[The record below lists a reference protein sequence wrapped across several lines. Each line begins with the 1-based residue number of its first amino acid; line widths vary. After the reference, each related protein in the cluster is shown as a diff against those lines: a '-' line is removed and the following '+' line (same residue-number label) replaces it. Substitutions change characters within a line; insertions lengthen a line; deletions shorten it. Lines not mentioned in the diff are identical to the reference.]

1 MTDTDELRGM
11 IEDIDQT
18 IIENI
23 ATRMEI
29 ADKLAEAKKKEG
41 QRYWD
46 ESKEKEVQN
55 RYHELCEEVS
65 LSENEARHARS
76 RMPSSPSQGRD
87 RSTTSSDPVPRDTVP
102 AS

>member
-23 ATRMEI
+23 ASRMEI
-29 ADKLAEAKKKEG
+29 DDKLAGGKKKEG

-55 RYHELCEEVS
+55 RYHELCEEVG
-65 LSENEARHARS
+65 LSEEEARKIADAILTIS
-76 RMPSSPSQGRD
+76 RERQKHYFE
-87 RSTTSSDPVPRDTVP
+87 
-102 AS
+102 

>member
-23 ATRMEI
+23 ATRIEI

-55 RYHELCEEVS
+55 RYHELCEEVG
-65 LSENEARHARS
+65 LSEEEARKIADAILTIS
-76 RMPSSPSQGRD
+76 RERQKHYFE
-87 RSTTSSDPVPRDTVP
+87 
-102 AS
+102 

>member
-55 RYHELCEEVS
+55 RYHELCEEVG
-65 LSENEARHARS
+65 LSEEEARKIADTILTIS
-76 RMPSSPSQGRD
+76 RERQKHYFE
-87 RSTTSSDPVPRDTVP
+87 
-102 AS
+102 

>member
-46 ESKEKEVQN
+46 ESKEKEVQE
-55 RYHELCEEVS
+55 RYHELCEEVG
-65 LSENEARHARS
+65 LSEEEARKIADAILTIS
-76 RMPSSPSQGRD
+76 RERQKHYFE
-87 RSTTSSDPVPRDTVP
+87 
-102 AS
+102 

>member
-55 RYHELCEEVS
+55 RYHELCEEAG
-65 LSENEARHARS
+65 LSEEEARKIADAILTIS
-76 RMPSSPSQGRD
+76 RERQKHYFE
-87 RSTTSSDPVPRDTVP
+87 
-102 AS
+102 

>member
-29 ADKLAEAKKKEG
+29 ADKLAEAKKKEV
-41 QRYWD
+41 QRYWV

-55 RYHELCEEVS
+55 RYHELCEEVG
-65 LSENEARHARS
+65 LSEEEARKIADAILTIS
-76 RMPSSPSQGRD
+76 RERQKHYFE
-87 RSTTSSDPVPRDTVP
+87 
-102 AS
+102 

>member
-23 ATRMEI
+23 ATRIEI

-65 LSENEARHARS
+65 LSDDEARQIAEVILHISKER
-76 RMPSSPSQGRD
+76 QKHFFE
-87 RSTTSSDPVPRDTVP
+87 
-102 AS
+102 

>member
-55 RYHELCEEVS
+55 RYHELCEEVG
-65 LSENEARHARS
+65 LSEEEARKIADAILTIS
-76 RMPSSPSQGRD
+76 RERQKHYFE
-87 RSTTSSDPVPRDTVP
+87 
-102 AS
+102 